1 MKNEEDEAFDE
12 LAKRQGSWGGGFKAK
27 QAMAADKQHWNEDE
41 WRRNNWRCGHGWLRG
56 EQCESCNAA
65 QPAQEP
71 VKLWLWKN
79 FVDGKPEYWAF
90 DNPFPIFMDSHN
102 PQTLGE
108 PCGYAWFKPS
118 RAGRTDVSEEQ
129 VLLGIQKALAQPAQ
143 EPVAWQTM
151 EAKYPSL
158 EKLDI
163 RMGDGS
169 ILCDVWP
176 QSDGDLWWEG
186 SGTGEKF
193 IDPKYAN
200 VTHWRI
206 HAKHTAPPQREWVGL
221 TNDEV
226 NNLAAGCHLGK
237 SVQGAIYEAAAKLKE
252 KNA

>member
-1 MKNEEDEAFDE
+1 MKSEEDEAFDE
-12 LAKRQGSWGGGFKAK
+12 LAKRQGAWGGGFKAK

-56 EQCESCNAA
+56 EQCEICNA
-65 QPAQEP
+65 
-71 VKLWLWKN
+71 
-79 FVDGKPEYWAF
+79 
-90 DNPFPIFMDSHN
+90 
-102 PQTLGE
+102 
-108 PCGYAWFKPS
+108 
-118 RAGRTDVSEEQ
+118 
-129 VLLGIQKALAQPAQ
+129 AQPAQ

-169 ILCDVWP
+169 ILCNVWP

-206 HAKHTAPPQREWVGL
+206 HAEHTAPPQREWVGL
-221 TNDEV
+221 TDGE
-226 NNLAAGCHLGK
+226 AGECH
-237 SVQGAIYEAAAKLKE
+237 SPNYVQTVARIEAKLKE
-252 KNA
+252 KNT